1 MFLVD
6 SWEASRPVVFY
17 GSKSGL
23 IGDVIVWFTSVLRL
37 CELVLTNIVI
47 FGIRA

>member
-17 GSKSGL
+17 GSKSLALGL
-23 IGDVIVWFTSVLRL
+23 EIGDVIVWFTSVL
-37 CELVLTNIVI
+37 
-47 FGIRA
+47 

>member
-23 IGDVIVWFTSVLRL
+23 EIGDSDVIVWFTSVL
-37 CELVLTNIVI
+37 
-47 FGIRA
+47 